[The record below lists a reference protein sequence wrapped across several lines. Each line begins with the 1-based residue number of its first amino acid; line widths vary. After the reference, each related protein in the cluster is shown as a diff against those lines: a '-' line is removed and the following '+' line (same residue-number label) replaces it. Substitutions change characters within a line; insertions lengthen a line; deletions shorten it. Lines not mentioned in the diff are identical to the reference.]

1 MNSLINK
8 ENISGLVFPLT
19 DVLQKI
25 DEQHKRLEKLKTAMV
40 LGNGFKH
47 KVKIIFRD
55 LQERRVVETT
65 IWFVSDSHVTLKSG
79 LVMPIS
85 CIEDV
90 VFA

>member
-1 MNSLINK
+1 MNNLINK
-8 ENISGLVFPLT
+8 ETISELAFQFA
-19 DVLQKI
+19 DVLEKKDDQ
-25 DEQHKRLEKLKTAMV
+25 QKRLEKLKTAMV

-47 KVKIIFRD
+47 KVKVIFRD

-90 VFA
+90 LLS